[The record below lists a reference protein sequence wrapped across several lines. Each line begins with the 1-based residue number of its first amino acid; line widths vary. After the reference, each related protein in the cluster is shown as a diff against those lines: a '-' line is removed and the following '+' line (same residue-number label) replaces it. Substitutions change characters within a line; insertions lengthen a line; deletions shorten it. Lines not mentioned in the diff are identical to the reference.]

1 MVSDKI
7 EKSYKVAKWI
17 EKPDTLASVKR
28 YEETLSEMKRITEH
42 EWIVNE
48 LKKKKNAQILDVCG
62 GWGIAGVALSKTL
75 REKKIDTKLTILD
88 IRRDVKE
95 DSRAFTKRELG
106 EEAELVVEDATR
118 IGTINQFDF
127 AIMWG
132 YSTPHF
138 NPWQM
143 TKLIANISRNLRENG
158 FFLIEE
164 MDRLFT
170 VFVQSGYQR
179 VLAERVTED
188 RAILSLHSGY
198 EPMKGSFSRLL
209 VDLFEGKPTSEEFFF
224 WGLASLAQMLWM
236 FFEDVDFIQRDRY
249 RGVLIAK
256 KPRRDMALEA
266 YASLE
271 PRLLRQA

>member
-1 MVSDKI
+1 MASDKI

-17 EKPDTLASVKR
+17 EKPDSPTSVKR

-48 LKKKKNAQILDVCG
+48 LKKKKNAKILDVCG

-132 YSTPHF
+132 
-138 NPWQM
+138 
-143 TKLIANISRNLRENG
+143 
-158 FFLIEE
+158 
-164 MDRLFT
+164 
-170 VFVQSGYQR
+170 
-179 VLAERVTED
+179 
-188 RAILSLHSGY
+188 
-198 EPMKGSFSRLL
+198 
-209 VDLFEGKPTSEEFFF
+209 
-224 WGLASLAQMLWM
+224 
-236 FFEDVDFIQRDRY
+236 
-249 RGVLIAK
+249 
-256 KPRRDMALEA
+256 
-266 YASLE
+266 
-271 PRLLRQA
+271 